1 MYIKS
6 YPHKDLVFASSV
18 AIINR
23 LLFIVGQIKGVS
35 YAMEFK
41 KIIHF
46 YISPKIA
53 YREHRAATKLIKIS
67 KILQLYFN

>member
-18 AIINR
+18 AIINW
-23 LLFIVGQIKGVS
+23 LLFIVGQTEGVS

-46 YISPKIA
+46 LYIFKIA
-53 YREHRAATKLIKIS
+53 YREHSAATKLIKIS